1 MELGKIILRLDE
13 LKEELDGLRPLRE
26 DRLNRL
32 TQKLQLEWNYHS
44 NSIEGNTLSKSETK
58 SFILWGV
65 TAKGKPFRD
74 YLEMKGH
81 NDALHQ
87 LYKIINNDLKI
98 TESLIQDFHKMI
110 LVEPY
115 TDGDAEI
122 NPGKWKNRP
131 NYLYSPTNERIDFA
145 PPEDVPRLMNTLINW
160 LNNHIDPPKRRKKK
174 YDLHPLLIAAGFHT
188 QFINIHPFGDGN
200 GRMARIL
207 TNLILMLC
215 GYVPAI
221 VKLDDRVDYY
231 TALNTSSL
239 NSPEN
244 LAIFLGQAV
253 IESLELAIKA
263 ANGESIE
270 EEDDIDKELEL
281 LKQKIKS
288 KGVEAPLKSNER
300 ISKLLEEN
308 IFPFID
314 DFILKLSKF
323 DDLFESVSKTFF
335 LNEDG
340 RKEQWSEVRKNMILN
355 FALKRGAN
363 SFNIN
368 YTFEN
373 IKNNPTTVRFT
384 ISLKFEFRRGDYI
397 ISNISANQ
405 KKSFNYNQS
414 MSIEEQSSW
423 IKNIQKNLL
432 HRINFS
438 TKK

>member
-13 LKEELDGLRPLRE
+13 LKEELDELRPLRD

-32 TQKLQLEWNYHS
+32 NQKLQLEWNYHS

-81 NDALHQ
+81 NDALHK
-87 LYKIINNDLKI
+87 LYDIINKDLKI

-115 TDGDAEI
+115 TDGDAEV
-122 NPGKWKNRP
+122 NPGKWKTVP

-145 PPEDVPRLMNTLINW
+145 PPEDVPQLMNSLINW
-160 LNNHIDPPKRRKKK
+160 LNNHIDPPKRSKKK
-174 YDLHPLLIAAGFHT
+174 YELHPLLIAAGFHT

-215 GYVPAI
+215 GYVPTI

-239 NSPEN
+239 NSSEN
-244 LAIFLGQAV
+244 LAIFLGQAA

-263 ANGESIE
+263 AKGESIE
-270 EEDDIDKELEL
+270 EDDDIDKELEL
-281 LKQKIKS
+281 LEQQLKS
-288 KGVEAPLKSNER
+288 KGIDAPLKSNEVIVKVLKESAFPFVDDY
-300 ISKLLEEN
+300 ISK
-308 IFPFID
+308 I
-314 DFILKLSKF
+314 SKF
-323 DDLFESVSKTFF
+323 DDLFEFATKVIF
-335 LNEDG
+335 LNQTG
-340 RKEQWSEVRKNMILN
+340 RSKLDEEWKNEILEYATTNGAKN
-355 FALKRGAN
+355 FDVT
-363 SFNIN
+363 
-368 YTFEN
+368 YTFED
-373 IKNNPTTVRFT
+373 IKNNPTQVQFIIKLTFGFHRGEYILYDDLT
-384 ISLKFEFRRGDYI
+384 NRR
-397 ISNISANQ
+397 
-405 KKSFNYNQS
+405 KSFNYNQS
-414 MSIEEQSSW
+414 ISTEEQNEW
-423 IKNIQKNLL
+423 IKNIQKVLL
-432 HRINFS
+432 EKVKNNIKE
-438 TKK
+438 T